1 MKGRSMAVRAAIV
14 ALLMAASFVAGRL
27 AGRKNGDAVVEKH
40 DTVRVEKPSAS
51 DSARLRVDTVYYGI
65 AGTGKAPEA
74 VRVVD
79 TLIMVDTVERYVLL
93 PITRKTYRDS
103 TYTAVVSGYSPSL
116 DHIETYNK
124 ETVRA
129 VKMQP
134 RFSIGIGGG
143 YYATPKGLLP
153 GIGVTLQYNILNLK

>member
-27 AGRKNGDAVVEKH
+27 AGRKNGDAVVEKR

-51 DSARLRVDTVYYGI
+51 DSTRLRVDTVYYEI
-65 AGTGKAPEA
+65 PGTGKAPEA

-116 DHIETYNK
+116 DHIETYK
-124 ETVRA
+124 TVRA

-134 RFSIGIGGG
+134 RFSIGVGGG